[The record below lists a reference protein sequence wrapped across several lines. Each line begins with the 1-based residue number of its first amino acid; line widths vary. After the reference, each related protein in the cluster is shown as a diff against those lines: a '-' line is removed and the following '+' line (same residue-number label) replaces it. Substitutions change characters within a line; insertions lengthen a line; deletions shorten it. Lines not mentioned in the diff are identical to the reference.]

1 MSPKGCKGSLM
12 IRWADNNDPSTLKI
26 KCTKCSE
33 WQLIVVRVIINKT
46 TPLIVH
52 VSGSLGTKGD

>member
-33 WQLIVVRVIINKT
+33 WQLIVVRVIINKNI
-46 TPLIVH
+46 PLIVH
-52 VSGSLGTKGD
+52 ATGRLCAKDD